1 MSHFPV
7 VLVRPRVLFWFLL
20 LLMHLLLNYLVIDVI
35 TWVELCLFQVVVVAE
50 TRNQGHSREMI
61 EAVRE
66 KFGQITVSAMGKA
79 LAEANGGMNGNGS
92 ESDEESDNFQEDLL
106 RSDTNWLAAGT
117 TIARARRQSIG
128 IAEMT
133 L

>member
-1 MSHFPV
+1 MPHFPV
-7 VLVRPRVLFWFLL
+7 VLVRPRVLSLIL
-20 LLMHLLLNYLVIDVI
+20 VHLLFNDFVIDSM

-79 LAEANGGMNGNGS
+79 LAEANGVMNGS
-92 ESDEESDNFQEDLL
+92 EDSDEESDNFQEDLL

>member
-1 MSHFPV
+1 
-7 VLVRPRVLFWFLL
+7 
-20 LLMHLLLNYLVIDVI
+20 MHLLLNYLVIDVI

-92 ESDEESDNFQEDLL
+92 GESDEESDNFQEDLL

>member
-1 MSHFPV
+1 MPHFPV
-7 VLVRPRVLFWFLL
+7 VLVRPRVLFWFPLL
-20 LLMHLLLNYLVIDVI
+20 LRHLLLNYLVIDVI

-79 LAEANGGMNGNGS
+79 LAEANGVMNGNGS
-92 ESDEESDNFQEDLL
+92 ESDEDSDNFQEDLL

>member
-1 MSHFPV
+1 
-7 VLVRPRVLFWFLL
+7 
-20 LLMHLLLNYLVIDVI
+20 MHLLLNYLVIDVI

-79 LAEANGGMNGNGS
+79 LAEANGVMNGS
-92 ESDEESDNFQEDLL
+92 EDSDEESDNFQEDLL

>member
-1 MSHFPV
+1 
-7 VLVRPRVLFWFLL
+7 
-20 LLMHLLLNYLVIDVI
+20 MHLLLNDFLIDSM
-35 TWVELCLFQVVVVAE
+35 TWVELCLFQVNVVAE

-79 LAEANGGMNGNGS
+79 LAEANGVMNGS
-92 ESDEESDNFQEDLL
+92 EDSDEEGDNFQEDLL

>member
-79 LAEANGGMNGNGS
+79 LAEANGVMNGS
-92 ESDEESDNFQEDLL
+92 EDSDEESDNFQEDLL

>member
-1 MSHFPV
+1 MPSSTQGALL
-7 VLVRPRVLFWFLL
+7 VLSLG
-20 LLMHLLLNYLVIDVI
+20 LMHLLLNDFVIGVM

-79 LAEANGGMNGNGS
+79 LAEANGAMNGNGS
-92 ESDEESDNFQEDLL
+92 EESDEESDNFQEDLL

>member
-7 VLVRPRVLFWFLL
+7 VLVRPRVLFWFPLM
-20 LLMHLLLNYLVIDVI
+20 LMHLLLNYLVFDVM
-35 TWVELCLFQVVVVAE
+35 TWVELCLFQVNVVAE

-79 LAEANGGMNGNGS
+79 LAEANGVMNGS
-92 ESDEESDNFQEDLL
+92 EDSDEESDNFQEDLL
-106 RSDTNWLAAGT
+106 HSDTNWLAAGT